1 MSSRTASGRPRALP
15 ANPPVLP
22 CRRLQAGH
30 GGGASRR
37 CARNSRSVRARELP
51 VIVIL
56 AQAGFH
62 QETNVMECSITVTMI
77 DVRRQ

>member
-1 MSSRTASGRPRALP
+1 MSSRTASDRPRALP

-30 GGGASRR
+30 GGGASRH
-37 CARNSRSVRARELP
+37 CAKHFRSVRAGELP
-51 VIVIL
+51 VVVIP
-56 AQAGFH
+56 AQAGIH
-62 QETNVMECSITVTMI
+62 QKTNVMERAIAVAMI